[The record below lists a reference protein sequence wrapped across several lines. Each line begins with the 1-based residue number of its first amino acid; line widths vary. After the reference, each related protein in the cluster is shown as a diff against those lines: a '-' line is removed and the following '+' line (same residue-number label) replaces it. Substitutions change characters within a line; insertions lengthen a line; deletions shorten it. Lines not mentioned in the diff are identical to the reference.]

1 MLALNE
7 MRDKIERLEL
17 EKKELIEEIK
27 CLRQSAEGKAISLEC
42 EVSVLREEAEALKKM
57 LETL

>member
-1 MLALNE
+1 MMPLKE
-7 MRDKIERLEL
+7 MRNKIERLEQ
-17 EKKELIEEIK
+17 EKKELIAEIK
-27 CLRQSAEGKAISLEC
+27 GLRQTAEGKAIALEC

>member
-1 MLALNE
+1 MFSLKE
-7 MRDKIERLEL
+7 MRDKIQRLEQ
-17 EKKELIEEIK
+17 EKKELADEIK
-27 CLRQSAEGKAISLEC
+27 LLRQTAEGKAIALEC

>member
-7 MRDKIERLEL
+7 MRDKIERLEQ
-17 EKKELIEEIK
+17 EKKELVEEIK
-27 CLRQSAEGKAISLEC
+27 VLRQSAEGKAISLEC